1 MTHHTQISAS
11 KSYWLTTRFVVSR
24 SIITFCRHNRISRR
38 ILNPNASC
46 GLQNNF
52 YFQKFQ
58 LFQYVS
64 FAFSPKIYHYYY
76 VHKHRF
82 TITNQL
88 ELDWLHNNGEA
99 ADWTIQTISPCL
111 CYLLESA
118 CTSILTKCEVHAHR
132 RPSTPHDIFYKN
144 YSCNIHNTTNLVKIF
159 IVNVEFPIH

>member
-38 ILNPNASC
+38 ILNSNASC
-46 GLQNNF
+46 GFTTRLNYTNNL

-64 FAFSPKIYHYYY
+64 FAFSPKRYHYYY

-82 TITNQL
+82 TIANQL

-99 ADWTIQTISPCL
+99 ADWTIQTITPCL

-118 CTSILTKCEVHAHR
+118 FPSWRSVRFTHTAVRPHHTTFFIRIILV
-132 RPSTPHDIFYKN
+132 
-144 YSCNIHNTTNLVKIF
+144 IF
-159 IVNVEFPIH
+159 IILQI